1 MTANKRLCII
11 LASYN
16 DPRIERAISSIRRFD
31 DIGVVKLVVVD
42 GGSKSDILDLI
53 EARLSPGDVL
63 VSGPDRGIFDAL
75 NKGLDL
81 CDTEF
86 IGWLGSDDVFTG
98 NVPASQVIDALA
110 GNDLFV
116 ADVAHFRGD
125 YITRVT
131 HGWPSRFGMVKYG
144 LNNPHFG
151 TFGTA
156 VLLKSERFRLG
167 LRGADIEY
175 FVRIFGRKP
184 RVAGV
189 SVVAVLQEHGGY
201 STGSYRL
208 MLGSHLALMRVYAEA
223 TNWVLALAAVLLK
236 FSYRFSSVSY
246 YRVFRARIRDCS
258 DACRA
263 LF

>member
-1 MTANKRLCII
+1 MTASKRLCII
-11 LASYN
+11 LPSYN
-16 DPRIERAISSIRRFD
+16 DVRIERAIRSVRLFD

-42 GGSKSDILDLI
+42 GGSRSEILELI
-53 EARLSPGDVL
+53 KPHLSPGDL
-63 VSGPDRGIFDAL
+63 LMSAPDRGIFDAL

-86 IGWLGSDDVFTG
+86 VGWLGSDDVFTG
-98 NVPASQVIDALA
+98 NLPASEVIDGLQ
-110 GNDLFV
+110 GNDILV
-116 ADVAHFRGD
+116 ANVAHFCGE

-131 HGWPSRFGMVKYG
+131 HAWPSRAGLVKFG

-156 VLLKSERFRLG
+156 ALLKSERFRLG

-175 FVRIFGRKP
+175 FIKIFERRP
-184 RVAGV
+184 RVAV
-189 SVVAVLQEHGGY
+189 VNVVATLAEQGGY

-208 MLGSHLALMRVYAEA
+208 MLGSHLRLLRVYAGA
-223 TNWVLALAAVLLK
+223 SNWLMALAAQALK
-236 FSYRFSSVSY
+236 FSYRFSSVGY
-246 YRVFRARIRDCS
+246 YRVFRARTRDCS
-258 DACRA
+258 DACRT

>member
-1 MTANKRLCII
+1 MTASKRLCVI
-11 LASYN
+11 LPSYN
-16 DPRIERAISSIRRFD
+16 DVRIERAIRSVRLFD
-31 DIGVVKLVVVD
+31 DSGVVKLVVVD
-42 GGSKSDILDLI
+42 GGSRGEILDLI
-53 EARLSPGDVL
+53 KPHLSPGDVL

-98 NVPASQVIDALA
+98 NLPASAVISRLRD
-110 GNDLFV
+110 NDLLV
-116 ADVAHFRGD
+116 ANVAHFRGQH
-125 YITRVT
+125 ITRVT
-131 HGWPSRFGMVKYG
+131 HAWPSRVGLVKYG

-156 VLLKSERFRLG
+156 NLLKSERFRLG

-175 FVRIFGRKP
+175 FIKIFDRKP
-184 RVAGV
+184 RVASV
-189 SVVAVLQEHGGY
+189 NVVATLAEQGGY

-208 MLGSHLALMRVYAEA
+208 MLGSHMALLRVYASA
-223 TNWVLALAAVLLK
+223 TNWVMAMAALALK
-236 FSYRFSSVSY
+236 FSYRVSSVGY
-246 YRVFRARIRDCS
+246 HVLVRARPRDCS
-258 DACRA
+258 DACRT